1 MNLAKLIIV
10 AQLLA
15 WGVVHAVSL
24 GNLQIQSAPS
34 QAFKARVEIL
44 EAAGVA
50 DLSVA
55 LANAETYARLGIA
68 ASSTQAQLQLS
79 LEKDAKGQ
87 ATAVVIQSPEVLK
100 LAPNEVFLDALIELR
115 WSAGLVRRAYTLLVG
130 DQAKIQVK
138 AGETLSDIAT
148 RVLPQFEGANFD
160 QALIA
165 LYRTNPQAFV
175 SGSIHRLAAGAQLQ
189 IPSAATVQSV
199 PVKEAQQI
207 TQAADQAY
215 RRGQA
220 SAPLAQVVKEAIQ
233 TTGDRLQVGPAPG
246 ASGEAKRRM
255 EELLVQEKALADAK
269 QRIVELE
276 KNIAD
281 LKKLIA
287 QGESAPV
294 VSAAHWLNYGGPLA
308 LAVFVLLALIVLLK
322 LSKNDA
328 KQREAQA
335 PMPAHAAQ
343 LFASLDLNLNT
354 PAPAAISPTKTADEE
369 LPSAETLRVKLNLV
383 RAYITIEDFGA
394 ARRSLDEILAVS
406 NQVDPDITIAA
417 KALIAQIDEQ
427 R

>member
-1 MNLAKLIIV
+1 M
-10 AQLLA
+10 
-15 WGVVHAVSL
+15 G
-24 GNLQIQSAPS
+24 
-34 QAFKARVEIL
+34 
-44 EAAGVA
+44 
-50 DLSVA
+50 
-55 LANAETYARLGIA
+55 
-68 ASSTQAQLQLS
+68 
-79 LEKDAKGQ
+79 
-87 ATAVVIQSPEVLK
+87 
-100 LAPNEVFLDALIELR
+100 
-115 WSAGLVRRAYTLLVG
+115 
-130 DQAKIQVK
+130 
-138 AGETLSDIAT
+138 
-148 RVLPQFEGANFD
+148 
-160 QALIA
+160 
-165 LYRTNPQAFV
+165 
-175 SGSIHRLAAGAQLQ
+175 
-189 IPSAATVQSV
+189 
-199 PVKEAQQI
+199 
-207 TQAADQAY
+207 
-215 RRGQA
+215 
-220 SAPLAQVVKEAIQ
+220 
-233 TTGDRLQVGPAPG
+233 
-246 ASGEAKRRM
+246 
-255 EELLVQEKALADAK
+255 ELLVQEKALADAK

-276 KNIAD
+276 KNIAG

-287 QGESAPV
+287 QGESAPAA
-294 VSAAHWLNYGGPLA
+294 SAGHWLNYGGPLA

>member
-1 MNLAKLIIV
+1 MKLAKLIIL
-10 AQLLA
+10 AQFLV
-15 WGVVHAVSL
+15 WGVVHAVGL
-24 GNLQIQSAPS
+24 GNLQIQSVPTE
-34 QAFKARVEIL
+34 AFKARVEIL
-44 EAAGVA
+44 EAAGIT
-50 DLSVA
+50 DLQVA

-68 ASSTQAQLQLS
+68 SSSTQTQLQLS

-87 ATAVVIQSPEVLK
+87 ATAVLIQSPEVLK

-148 RVLPQFEGANFD
+148 KVLPQFEGASFD

-165 LYRTNPQAFV
+165 LYRSNPQAFV
-175 SGSIHRLAAGAQLQ
+175 SGSIHRLAAGAELR

-199 PVKEAQQI
+199 PQTEAKQI

-220 SAPLAQVVKEAIQ
+220 TAPLAQVVKEALQ
-233 TTGDRLQVGPAPG
+233 TAGDRLQVGPAPG

-287 QGESAPV
+287 QGEPNPV
-294 VSAAHWLNYGGPLA
+294 STPNWLNYGGPLA
-308 LAVFVLLALIVLLK
+308 LATFVLLALILLLK

-328 KQREAQA
+328 KQRDVQA
-335 PMPAHAAQ
+335 PMPEHAAK
-343 LFASLDLNLNT
+343 LFASLDLNLDT
-354 PAPAAISPTKTADEE
+354 AAQAPSSASRVVDHD
-369 LPSAETLRVKLNLV
+369 LPSAEALRVKLNLV
-383 RAYITIEDFGA
+383 KAYITIEDFGA

-417 KALIAQIDEQ
+417 KALIAQIDE

>member
-1 MNLAKLIIV
+1 LNLAKLIIV

-199 PVKEAQQI
+199 PVSEAQQI

-233 TTGDRLQVGPAPG
+233 AAGDRLQVGPAPG

-294 VSAAHWLNYGGPLA
+294 ASAAHWLNYGGPLA

-354 PAPAAISPTKTADEE
+354 PAPVANSLTKTADEE

-394 ARRSLDEILAVS
+394 ARRSLDDILAVS

>member
-199 PVKEAQQI
+199 PVNEAQQI

-233 TTGDRLQVGPAPG
+233 AAGDRLQVGPAPG

-294 VSAAHWLNYGGPLA
+294 ASAAHWLNYGGPLA

-354 PAPAAISPTKTADEE
+354 PAPAANSLTKTADEE

>member
-50 DLSVA
+50 DFSVA

-233 TTGDRLQVGPAPG
+233 AAGDRLQVGPAPG

-294 VSAAHWLNYGGPLA
+294 ASAAHWLNYGGPLA